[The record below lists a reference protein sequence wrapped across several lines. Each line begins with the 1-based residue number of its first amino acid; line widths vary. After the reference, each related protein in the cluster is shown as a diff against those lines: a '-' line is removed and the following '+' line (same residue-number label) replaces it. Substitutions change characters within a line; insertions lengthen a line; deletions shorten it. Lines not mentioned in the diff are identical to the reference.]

1 MKASRKRERFSQ
13 GIMTAWRMAFRVGK
27 NGYDLWPECRD
38 RGLAIIQYD
47 PMNDID
53 LSQQDVDE
61 PKDQWGML
69 QGTQRTS
76 LKRFVYEMEPGDT
89 IYVKCGPKIVCK
101 GEIKSDYVFNS
112 KNPVT
117 HDGVTWQH
125 QRKVSWV
132 RGLPE
137 VENPTNQNIVTV
149 KPLMTADVNA
159 IERQYSSKAKQDS
172 RYATD
177 SDIEGIRYEIITMTA
192 SRSRR
197 LRDKAF
203 QRAKG
208 ICAVCERDFTKLL
221 SGRGIRVLQVHHKR
235 MLSKTESETQT
246 RLEDLVV
253 VCANCHLLLHLDVK
267 RSLTVP
273 QLKKMLATDD

>member
-1 MKASRKRERFSQ
+1 
-13 GIMTAWRMAFRVGK
+13 MTAWRMAFRVGK

-53 LSQQDVDE
+53 LSLQHVDE
-61 PKDQWGML
+61 LKDQWDML

-76 LKRFVYEMEPGDT
+76 LKRFVYDMKPGDA
-89 IYVKCGPKIVCK
+89 IYVKCGPEIVCK

-117 HDGVTWQH
+117 HDGVAWQH

-149 KPLMTADVNA
+149 KPLMAADVSA
-159 IERQYSSKAKQDS
+159 IERQYSSKSKQAA

-203 QRAKG
+203 QRANG

-221 SGRGIRVLQVHHKR
+221 SGKGIRVLQVHHKR

-253 VCANCHLLLHLDVK
+253 VCANCHLLLHLDLK
-267 RSLTVP
+267 KPLTVP
-273 QLKKMLATDD
+273 QLKRMLATD